1 NLDAL
6 KNIKDEELNRVIND
20 TELSN
25 IQTRLTFNNGFE
37 DLESIKFEDRP
48 TITVTK
54 KIIDESTGVEKIF
67 TKSLSQLSLG
77 QQQSILL
84 AILLQSKSKYPL
96 IIDQPEDNLDSEF
109 IYKTIVSNLRRIKEN
124 RQVIIITHNPN
135 IAVLG
140 DAELIIPLKST
151 SIKSIIT
158 ERGSI
163 DKYETRRL
171 CCDILE
177 GGEQA

>member
-1 NLDAL
+1 M
-6 KNIKDEELNRVIND
+6 KDEDGN
-20 TELSN
+20 
-25 IQTRLTFNNGFE
+25 Q
-37 DLESIKFEDRP
+37 
-48 TITVTK
+48 
-54 KIIDESTGVEKIF
+54 KIVS
-67 TKSLSQLSLG
+67 KSLSQLSLG

-84 AILLQSKSKYPL
+84 AILLQSKSKVPL
-96 IIDQPEDNLDSEF
+96 LIDQPEDNLDSEF
-109 IYKTIVSNLRRIKEN
+109 IYKTIVANLRKIKEK
-124 RQVIIITHNPN
+124 RQVIIVTHNPN

-163 DKYETRRL
+163 DRQETRNL

-177 GGEQA
+177 GGRQAFIKRKDIYGIK